1 MSGEATRLR
10 RSSCRALIAR
20 SPTAWCTSSTRRM
33 PARPSTVI
41 QGRHGERESMKLP
54 VGQHSSSWLV
64 SSTGSPLT
72 LSQNFAATFT
82 VRIGYAD
89 AHRKNLS
96 LLHEPPG
103 VVRLAP
109 LYDTVPTAL
118 SPNLPRRAAMTI
130 NNRGYLADVTI
141 ADIAAEA
148 TR

>member
-1 MSGEATRLR
+1 MSRFDRSVADGVVHLIHQEDASQALDRDPGAARGKGKYEAAGGPALIELAGLLDRFAAHPLAELR
-10 RSSCRALIAR
+10 R
-20 SPTAWCTSSTRRM
+20 
-33 PARPSTVI
+33 
-41 QGRHGERESMKLP
+41 
-54 VGQHSSSWLV
+54 LV
-64 SSTGSPLT
+64 A
-72 LSQNFAATFT
+72 AATFT